1 MYVGLI
7 DTRYFTPGEL
17 GIGLVD
23 GYDSMG
29 FEMSKPYLRAELES
43 DLKKFVFASEIVRQ
57 RLEAIDLAREF

>member
-7 DTRYFTPGEL
+7 DERYFTPGEL

-43 DLKKFVFASEIVRQ
+43 DLKKLVFIGAPQYSEF
-57 RLEAIDLAREF
+57 LRES